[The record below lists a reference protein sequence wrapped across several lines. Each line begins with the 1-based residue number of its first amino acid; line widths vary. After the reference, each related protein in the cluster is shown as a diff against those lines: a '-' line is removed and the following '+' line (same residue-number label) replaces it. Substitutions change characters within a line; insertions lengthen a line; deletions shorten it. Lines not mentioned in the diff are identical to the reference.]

1 MALAC
6 LAAAV
11 VVSCSSER
19 SPDAA
24 RSAASTTAPP
34 TTAPPTTAPPTTA
47 PPADGAP
54 STAVE
59 ANCSTAGEPQRS
71 VVQYRDEPGSDPDLT
86 TLEVIRPSLP
96 EECGPVPVMVWV
108 HGGGWRTGDRR
119 NGLDDKIELFTSQ
132 GWALVSVNY
141 RLSPAVR
148 YPVHNDDVA
157 AAVGWVFDGAAGI
170 GLDPDRVSI
179 MGHSAGAGIVAG
191 VTVDPRHLDLVGHH
205 PSQLRCAV
213 LLDTEGYDVAAKAA
227 TGNRLYLDAFG
238 DDPATWRQAS
248 PILQIDPA
256 TEGPRSMVVT
266 RGGQRRTAG
275 SAAFV
280 DALRE
285 AGVEA
290 RLLDVS
296 PLSHAEVNQAVG
308 ADGDD
313 TVTPALVEF
322 LADC

>member
-1 MALAC
+1 MSSVRPVALVC
-6 LAAAV
+6 LVVAAV
-11 VVSCSSER
+11 VGCS
-19 SPDAA
+19 AT
-24 RSAASTTAPP
+24 RSADDTATTPP
-34 TTAPPTTAPPTTA
+34 PPDC
-47 PPADGAP
+47 PAADA
-54 STAVE
+54 
-59 ANCSTAGEPQRS
+59 PQRS
-71 VVQYRDEPGSDPDLT
+71 VVQYRDVPGSDPHLM
-86 TLEVIRPSLP
+86 TLEIIRPSLP
-96 EECGPVPVMVWV
+96 EECDPVPVMVWV

-141 RLSPAVR
+141 RLSPEVR

-157 AAVGWVFDGAAGI
+157 AAVGWVFDGAAGL

-191 VTVDPRHLDLVGHH
+191 VTVDPRHLDLVGHD
-205 PSQLRCAV
+205 PSELRCAV
-213 LLDTEGYDVAAKAA
+213 LLDTEGYDVEAKAA
-227 TGNRLYLDAFG
+227 SGNRLYLDAFG

-256 TEGPRSMVVT
+256 TDGPRSMVVT

-280 DALRE
+280 DALSV
-285 AGVEA
+285 AGVDA

-296 PLSHAEVNQAVG
+296 PLSHAEVNAAVG
-308 ADGDD
+308 ASGDSI
-313 TVTPALVEF
+313 VTPALVEF